1 MLSVQPIDS
10 SFDYV
15 ETYELTNLRTY
26 IKDLKKR
33 VKGWEMYLKE
43 IVYININI
51 YIYYFFDPDR
61 VLFFA

>member
-1 MLSVQPIDS
+1 MFIKPIDNRS
-10 SFDYV
+10 DFV

-26 IKDLKKR
+26 IKDLKKG

-61 VLFFA
+61 VFSFA